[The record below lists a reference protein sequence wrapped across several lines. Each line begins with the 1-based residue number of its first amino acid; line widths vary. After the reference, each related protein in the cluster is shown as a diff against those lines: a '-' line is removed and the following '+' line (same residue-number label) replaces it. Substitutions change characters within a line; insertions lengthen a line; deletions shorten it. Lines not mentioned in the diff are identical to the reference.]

1 MLPGGWRTAL
11 VRLDKYELDH
21 AMLKAHLQFYG
32 GPTQDRPNM
41 GRER

>member
-1 MLPGGWRTAL
+1 MADC
-11 VRLDKYELDH
+11 VSRLNKNGLDH

-32 GPTQDRPNM
+32 GPTQDRQNK